1 MTPGHRQTINDK
13 GVVMARLSRPLVGVA
28 VLAGAALLAAGCGSG
43 FNSSSSQATQQTGS
57 ANLQILIASSGD
69 AETAAVKQAAA
80 AWASSSGNKA
90 TVVPAQNIDQQLG
103 QAFAGSTPPD
113 VFYLDAAKVADYAS
127 VGALYPY
134 GNKVADPNDF
144 YPSLRTAFTY
154 QGTFYCAPKD
164 FSTLGLEINTDM
176 WSKAGLTD
184 ADVPTT
190 WDQLRTVAQKLK
202 AKGMLPLAVSPTHDR
217 LDAFLTQAGGQIV
230 NSAGRPVADSAQ
242 NVQGLQ
248 YVQGLLKDKLM
259 AYSSTLDTGWGGEAF
274 GKGKAAMTIEGN
286 WIEGAMKSDYPG
298 ISYRIVPLPAGP
310 AGAST
315 LEFTQCW
322 GISAKSQHH
331 DQDIAFVDAM
341 TDAQQQLAFAKA
353 FGVIPSR
360 QSAQSTYEQQFPT
373 DKAFLDGAAHAV
385 GPVNAPKV
393 ATVLTD
399 YDSQLTQLATTSPTT
414 ILQRLQTNLTTALG
428 S

>member
-1 MTPGHRQTINDK
+1 MSRPH
-13 GVVMARLSRPLVGVA
+13 RPLVGVA
-28 VLAGAALLAAGCGSG
+28 VMAAAALLTAGCGSG
-43 FNSSSSQATQQTGS
+43 FDSGSSQPSQQGGS
-57 ANLQILIASSGD
+57 ADLQILIASSGD

-80 AWASSSGNKA
+80 SWAASSGNKA

-103 QAFAGSTPPD
+103 QAFAGSKPPD

-134 GNKVADPNDF
+134 GDKVTNASDF

-154 QGTFYCAPKD
+154 KGTFYCAPKD
-164 FSTLGLEINTDM
+164 FSTLGLEIDTDM
-176 WSKAGLTD
+176 WTRAGLTD

-190 WDQLRTVAQKLK
+190 WDQLRTVSQTLK
-202 AKGMLPLAVSPTHDR
+202 AKGMVPLAISPTHDR
-217 LDAFLTQAGGQIV
+217 IDAFLTQAGGQIV
-230 NSAGRPVADSAQ
+230 DTSGKPVADSPK
-242 NVQGLQ
+242 NVQALQ

-286 WIEGAMKSDYPG
+286 WIEGAMKSDYPNVK
-298 ISYRIVPLPAGP
+298 YRIVPLPAGP

-331 DQDIAFVDAM
+331 DQAVAFVDAM
-341 TDAQQQLAFAKA
+341 TAQQQQLDFAKA

-360 QSAQSTYEQQFPT
+360 QSAQAAYEQQFPT

-393 ATVLTD
+393 TTVLAD
-399 YDSQLTQLATTSPTT
+399 YDTQLTQLATGNPSA
-414 ILQRLQTNLTTALG
+414 ILQRLQTNLTAALG
-428 S
+428 G

>member
-1 MTPGHRQTINDK
+1 MP
-13 GVVMARLSRPLVGVA
+13 RLSRPLVGAA
-28 VLAGAALLAAGCGSG
+28 VMVGAALLAAGCGSG
-43 FNSSSSQATQQTGS
+43 FNSGSSQPSQQSGS
-57 ANLQILIASSGD
+57 ADLQILIASSGD

-80 AWASSSGNKA
+80 TWASSSGNKA

-103 QAFAGSTPPD
+103 QAFAGSKPPD

-134 GNKVADPNDF
+134 GNKVNNPNDF

-154 QGTFYCAPKD
+154 KGTFYCAPKD

-202 AKGMLPLAVSPTHDR
+202 DKGQVPLAISPTHDR
-217 LDAFLTQAGGQIV
+217 IDAFLTQAGGQIV
-230 NSAGRPVADSAQ
+230 DNSGKPVANSPA
-242 NVQGLQ
+242 NVQALQ

-274 GKGKAAMTIEGN
+274 GKGKATMTIEGN

-298 ISYRIVPLPAGP
+298 IKYKIVPLPAGP
-310 AGAST
+310 AAAST

-331 DQDIAFVDAM
+331 DQDIAFVNAM
-341 TDAQQQLAFAKA
+341 TAAQQQLNFAKA

-360 QSAQSTYEQQFPT
+360 QSAESTYVQQFPT

-393 ATVLTD
+393 TAVLSD
-399 YDSQLTQLATTSPTT
+399 YDSQLTQLATGNPSA
-414 ILQRLQTNLTTALG
+414 ILTRLQTNLTTALG